1 MLKLFLTKNIE
12 MKLYYLITCIMLMSV
27 INFAQLYN
35 DPMKFFPAQ
44 TGDMWEYFYY
54 DAPYSDTLQLF
65 SVKDSVDEQGVI
77 HLWQSS
83 GFINP
88 PKPPVLAGSNY
99 YKIDK
104 EGNVE
109 GYWESYRGILFKL
122 KAVQGDKWILKEY
135 SANAFEIIRVDSVF
149 ESSLFGMNTV
159 IKKYRRYFS
168 DDSSAITGLD
178 RTAKFLAYNL
188 GLVRVDGLEGL
199 GSLFIKGAVINSVI
213 FGDTTRII
221 TSVFDDETGDYLE
234 EFNISQNYPN
244 PFNPSTK
251 ITYNIPQRSNVS
263 LRIYDVLGKEIA
275 TLVNEQ
281 KEAGT
286 YNIQFDASKLSS
298 GVYIYSIQ
306 AGDFLESRKMILMK

>member
-1 MLKLFLTKNIE
+1 MLKLFLTKDIE
-12 MKLYYLITCIMLMSV
+12 MKLYYLIACIMFISV
-27 INFAQLYN
+27 INFAQLYD

-109 GYWESYRGILFKL
+109 GWYESYRAILYKL
-122 KAVQGDKWILKEY
+122 KASQGDIW
-135 SANAFEIIRVDSVF
+135 IIRDYIGSYELVRVDTVF
-149 ESSLFGMNTV
+149 EQIVFGNFTM
-159 IKKYRRYFS
+159 IKKFRYYKAF
-168 DDSSAITGLD
+168 DSTATTGLD

-199 GSLFIKGAVINSVI
+199 GSLFIKGAVINNVI

-244 PFNPSTK
+244 PFNPLTK

-263 LRIYDVLGKEIA
+263 LKIYDVLGKEIA

-286 YNIQFDASKLSS
+286 YSIQFDAAKLSN
-298 GVYIYSIQ
+298 GV
-306 AGDFLESRKMILMK
+306 